1 MKLASA
7 IAAREERY
15 IARQVSF
22 LQSKLAEGRSL
33 FYAFDHDDGTSTR
46 LDVMGPLGMAGDDDG
61 FLAAPVPTVR
71 LWSPGSLSRPLAV
84 AAANRNF
91 PAGLDTVAER
101 ARPLVGG
108 EYKVL
113 LALLA
118 TVREHAPRLRPRV
131 PVVGPALTSSGTPSM
146 SAFVS
151 CLALGDLEAALL
163 AHSTPLTR
171 SAA

>member
-1 MKLASA
+1 MKLAAA
-7 IAAREERY
+7 IAAREDRY
-15 IARQVSF
+15 IARHVAF
-22 LQSKLAEGRSL
+22 LRGSLAEGRSL

-46 LDVMGPLGMAGDDDG
+46 LDVMGPRGMSGDDDG

-71 LWSPGSLSRPLAV
+71 LWSSGSLSRPLAV

-91 PAGLDTVAER
+91 PAALDAVAER
-101 ARPLVGG
+101 ARPLVGD
-108 EYKVL
+108 EYNVL

-131 PVVGPALTSSGTPSM
+131 PVVGSMFTSSGTPSM

-151 CLALGDLEAALL
+151 CLGLGDLEESIVRAVA
-163 AHSTPLTR
+163 
-171 SAA
+171 